1 MTNDPTYIQLV
12 NSMTLCSCIPQ
23 TVWINTSP
31 SFRHFDQKLLREMA
45 QIYRV
50 AYREYQEEL
59 DEATTLD
66 DVIGLVHDYLK
77 SINQPVHL
85 IGHSTGGLIGLL
97 YARKYPEKV
106 KSLTLL
112 SVGVYPA
119 SDWKAHYYI
128 QYQLLPFSREHIL
141 QHLARQLFP
150 CQSKNRQQAVFKLL
164 ERDLVESFSLHS
176 LYQRISISPASVP
189 VPLMVCGSQ
198 TDYVIT
204 HSELEEWRSFFYPG
218 DRLCWFPEGGHFFH
232 HFYPQDVKAEVL
244 RFWASIEPDH
254 HPSQGSIIN
263 QKINC

>member
-1 MTNDPTYIQLV
+1 MTF
-12 NSMTLCSCIPQ
+12 CSCSPQ
-23 TVWINTSP
+23 IVWLNTNP
-31 SFRHFDQKLLREMA
+31 SFRHFDQKLLRELA
-45 QIYRV
+45 QIHRV
-50 AYREYQEEL
+50 AYWEYQQEL

-66 DVIGLVHDYLK
+66 DVICLVDDYLQ

-128 QYQLLPFSREHIL
+128 QYQLLPFGRDHIL
-141 QHLARQLFP
+141 QHLARHLFP
-150 CQSKNRQQAVFKLL
+150 CQSKNTQAAVFKLL
-164 ERDLVESFSLHS
+164 KRDLIESFSLHS
-176 LYQRISISPASVP
+176 LYQRISICPAQVP

-218 DRLCWFPEGGHFFH
+218 DRLRWFPEGGHFFH
-232 HFYPQDVKAEVL
+232 HFYPQQVKAEIL
-244 RFWASIEPDH
+244 QFWGSLEPGL
-254 HPSQGSIIN
+254 STSNISTIN
-263 QKINC
+263 QQINC